1 MHQHRCGLSPP
12 PPPSAHVAWP
22 QRAAWH
28 VHSRHANRTVAQSA
42 APPMQPQGH
51 PRARQRRSSRRRTG
65 RASGARIALGASR
78 TRRPHRS
85 CEQPRARIIPQ
96 ALQVWHCEL
105 HTSCAGRPGWACR
118 TGSPRCRVRGRD
130 PAGVSVRLVLL
141 AVLRA
146 FEPAGAFPRV
156 CRSIRPVPAPG
167 AEMGQSQVYR
177 TGMTCHALVGWLAVH
192 SAGKDDGWALSVSDG
207 PAPPDK
213 GRAAHLHL
221 NVSLHATQHA
231 CALAT
236 PAVHIRLSGQMR
248 VPEHLRKKKT
258 WESAVEGPR

>member
-1 MHQHRCGLSPP
+1 MSVLRTNFAFWSCG
-12 PPPSAHVAWP
+12 ACWP
-22 QRAAWH
+22 GGT
-28 VHSRHANRTVAQSA
+28 SCTS
-42 APPMQPQGH
+42 H
-51 PRARQRRSSRRRTG
+51 PG
-65 RASGARIALGASR
+65 WASR
-78 TRRPHRS
+78 TRQPHWS
-85 CEQPRARIIPQ
+85 CEQPRARIMPQ

-118 TGSPRCRVRGRD
+118 TGSPRCRGRGRD

-177 TGMTCHALVGWLAVH
+177 TGMAGHALVGWLAVH
-192 SAGKDDGWALSVSDG
+192 SAGEDDGWALSVSDG

-231 CALAT
+231 SALAT
-236 PAVHIRLSGQMR
+236 PAVNIRLSGPDAR
-248 VPEHLRKKKT
+248 SRTSPKEENLGVRRGRPPLTVGHGRDSRSFSRT
-258 WESAVEGPR
+258 